1 MVELWD
7 TTGQDR
13 FRTVVSNFFRG
24 ADGIFLIF
32 DLTSD
37 KSLEDLE
44 IWIKQLNSVLES
56 SVPKILLGNKIDLKP
71 YLSEEDEIKVNRYCS
86 ENNMKF
92 MKVSAKSGEGPH
104 EPYDSLVQDAYT
116 YSYGRRKDKTIP
128 VVIDKKNS
136 KANKK
141 KKCC

>member
-1 MVELWD
+1 M
-7 TTGQDR
+7 
-13 FRTVVSNFFRG
+13 
-24 ADGIFLIF
+24 
-32 DLTSD
+32 
-37 KSLEDLE
+37 E

-92 MKVSAKSGEGPH
+92 MKVSAKSGEGLH
-104 EPYDSLVQDAYT
+104 EAYDSLVQDAYT